1 MANGG
6 TSTPML
12 AAVRLAAQ
20 VSYFMLPD
28 IRWEAPCEKV
38 EDLIQPICGA
48 SRPSARGVNS
58 ACFPP
63 ESPSPIPPEG
73 E

>member
-1 MANGG
+1 MVDGVA
-6 TSTPML
+6 STPML

-20 VSYFMLPD
+20 VSYFVPPD
-28 IRWEAPCEKV
+28 IRWEAPYEKV

-63 ESPSPIPPEG
+63 ECPSPIPPE
-73 E
+73 EE